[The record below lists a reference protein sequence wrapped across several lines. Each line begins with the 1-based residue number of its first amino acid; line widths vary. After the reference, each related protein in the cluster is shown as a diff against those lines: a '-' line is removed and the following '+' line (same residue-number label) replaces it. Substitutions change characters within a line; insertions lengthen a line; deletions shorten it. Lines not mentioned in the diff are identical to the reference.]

1 MSMKWVLAVV
11 PLVALAQ
18 EPLRLRNA
26 IEEALARH
34 PALGAAA
41 GRISASE
48 GQRRQAALPPNPS
61 LVLQSENTRLYG
73 SPAHV
78 WWRDSENFAFI
89 QNVFETAGKRARRTE
104 AAAVAVQRAEAE
116 LDVVRRRI
124 TGQVALAYWH
134 AAGSQRLYALL
145 LENQENFNR
154 IVAYHE
160 ARVQEGAMAEV
171 DLLRVRLEAERLT
184 MSVHNA
190 LMEAERAQLQLL
202 REMGRTEFARVR
214 LEDPI
219 EEVSPPV
226 IVADEHAA
234 VMARPEVRA
243 ARISLA
249 HASAVARLQQALAK
263 PDIQGLFGYKAAE
276 GFNTVIGG
284 VQFELP
290 VFDRN
295 QGNIAAA
302 EATIRTAQRELEG
315 VEAAVRAEVRLA
327 ARDYELR
334 LAQIQRSLRPLVDK
348 AREVSDIAQA
358 AYLEG
363 GTDLL
368 RLLDA
373 ERVRIEAEM
382 TYTRGLAELK
392 QSQVQLRL
400 AMGKDPL

>member
-1 MSMKWVLAVV
+1 MKWLAALL

-18 EPLRLRNA
+18 EPLSLRDA
-26 IEEALARH
+26 VAEALARH

-41 GRISASE
+41 GRISVSE
-48 GQRRQAALPPNPS
+48 GERRQAALPPNPS

-73 SPAHV
+73 STPAHV
-78 WWRDSENFAFI
+78 WWRDSENFAFL

-116 LDVVRRRI
+116 LEVLRRRI
-124 TGQVALAYWH
+124 AGQVALAYWQ
-134 AAGSQRLYALL
+134 AAGNQRLYTLL

-154 IVAYHE
+154 IVTYHE

-184 MSVHNA
+184 MSVNNA
-190 LMEAERAQLQLL
+190 LMDAERARLQLL
-202 REMGRTEFARVR
+202 REMGRTEFPPVR

-219 EEVSPPV
+219 EDVSPPV
-226 IVADEHAA
+226 IVADERAA
-234 VMARPEVRA
+234 LLARPEIRA
-243 ARISLA
+243 AQTSLA
-249 HASAVARLQQALAK
+249 HASALARLQQSLAK
-263 PDIQGLFGYKAAE
+263 PNIQGLFGYKAAE

-302 EATIRTAQRELEG
+302 AAAIRTAQRELEA
-315 VEAAVRAEVRLA
+315 VEAAIRAEVRTA

-334 LAQIQRSLRPLVDK
+334 LAQLQHSLRPLVDK
-348 AREVSDIAQA
+348 AREVSEIAQA

-400 AMGKDPL
+400 ALGKDPL